1 MSEGSEVCG
10 GTGRGVG
17 RGAGRGTGEA
27 STGVRSGFGVVGDGL
42 GVFTGSAFSIRF
54 SFGVADFS
62 ASEFFFF
69 AGDAVVFG
77 FGVTSSSSSA
87 DLLPGVFLAFGFGVG

>member
-27 STGVRSGFGVVGDGL
+27 STAVRSGFGVVGAAWVLLGPLQYDDAWYELMARNVSAAGYVGNYVYMFNVTESPFVASQYLAAVWGGL
-42 GVFTGSAFSIRF
+42 GG
-54 SFGVADFS
+54 
-62 ASEFFFF
+62 
-69 AGDAVVFG
+69 
-77 FGVTSSSSSA
+77 
-87 DLLPGVFLAFGFGVG
+87 